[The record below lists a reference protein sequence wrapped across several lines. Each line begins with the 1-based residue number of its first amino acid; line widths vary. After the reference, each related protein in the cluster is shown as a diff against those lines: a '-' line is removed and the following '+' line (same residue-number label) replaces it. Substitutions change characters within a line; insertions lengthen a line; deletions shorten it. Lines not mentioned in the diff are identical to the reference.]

1 MNLKVNTRF
10 EELCLVITVQTLL
23 PAKIRI
29 KVYDYEKPKTVF
41 TDRFKTVKGTEKFY
55 VRMPLSSNN
64 VVISV
69 YNEAN
74 GNLRPNEDNTFN
86 VTNVEKIPL
95 EKRSDASDLKNV
107 LVRNFVDFAQRFAY
121 NASYLDADQAYQS
134 QDGTFLIE
142 YENSLFSE
150 KTGKELTTPAR
161 ISKINGRIQISK
173 KLFDD
178 YTVPMRMAILLHEFA
193 HFYLNEN
200 MDDEMEA
207 DLNGLLIYL
216 SLGYPR
222 IEGYEAFLEVFMDTP
237 SNQNKQRYDLINQ
250 FIRDF
255 EANKI
260 VLDN

>member
-10 EELCLVITVQTLL
+10 EELCLVITIQTFI
-23 PAKIRI
+23 PAKIRL
-29 KVYDYEKPKTVF
+29 KVYDYEKPRTVF
-41 TDRFKTVKGTEKFY
+41 TDRFKTISGTEKLY

-74 GNLRPNEDNTFN
+74 GNLRPKQDTSFN
-86 VTNVEKIPL
+86 VLGVDKIPL
-95 EKRSDASDLKNV
+95 EKRMDARDLGNV
-107 LVRNFVDFAQRFAY
+107 LVRNFVDFAQRFAF

-134 QDGTFLIE
+134 QDGKFLIE
-142 YENSLFSE
+142 YETTLFSDR
-150 KTGKELTTPAR
+150 TGKELTTPAR
-161 ISKINGRIQISK
+161 ISKLNGRIQISK
-173 KLFDD
+173 TLFDD

-193 HFYLNEN
+193 HFYLNDN

-222 IEGYEAFLEVFMDTP
+222 IEGYEAFLEVFMDAP
-237 SNQNKQRYDLINQ
+237 SAQNKQRYDIINQ
-250 FIRDF
+250 FVRDF
-255 EANKI
+255 EAKKI
-260 VLDN
+260 LIN

>member
-10 EELCLVITVQTLL
+10 EELCLVLTIQTLL

-29 KVYDYEKPKTVF
+29 KVYDFEKPKTVF
-41 TDRFKTVKGTEKFY
+41 TDRFKTVKGIEKFY
-55 VRMPLSSNN
+55 IRMPLSSDN
-64 VVISV
+64 VVVSV

-74 GNLRPNEDNTFN
+74 GNLRPNEDSTFKL
-86 VTNVEKIPL
+86 TSIDKIPL
-95 EKRSDASDLKNV
+95 EKRTDASDLKNV

-134 QDGTFLIE
+134 SDGKFLIE
-142 YENSLFSE
+142 YENTLIS
-150 KTGKELTTPAR
+150 KRTGKELTTPAR
-161 ISKINGRIQISK
+161 ISKTDGHIQISK
-173 KLFDD
+173 KLFDG
-178 YTVPMRMAILLHEFA
+178 YTVPMRMAILLHEFS

-222 IEGYEAFLEVFMDTP
+222 IEGYEAFLEVFMDAP
-237 SNQNKQRYDLINQ
+237 SQQNKQRYDMINK

-255 EANKI
+255 EAKKI
-260 VLDN
+260 VID

>member
-29 KVYDYEKPKTVF
+29 KVYDHEKPKTVF

-55 VRMPLSSNN
+55 VRMPLTSNN

-74 GNLRPNEDNTFN
+74 GNRRTNEDSSFS
-86 VTNVEKIPL
+86 VTSVDKIPL
-95 EKRSDASDLKNV
+95 EKRTDASDLKNV
-107 LVRNFVDFAQRFAY
+107 LVRNFVDFAQRFSF
-121 NASYLDADQAYQS
+121 NASYLEANQAYQS

-142 YENSLFSE
+142 LEDTLFSDR
-150 KTGKELTTPAR
+150 TGKELTTPAR
-161 ISKINGRIQISK
+161 ISKVNGRIQISK
-173 KLFDD
+173 KLFND
-178 YTVPMRMAILLHEFA
+178 YTVPMRMAILLHEFS

-222 IEGYEAFLEVFMDTP
+222 IEGYEAFLEVFMDAP
-237 SNQNKQRYDLINQ
+237 SEQNKQRYDIINK

-255 EANKI
+255 EAKKI
-260 VLDN
+260 IIE